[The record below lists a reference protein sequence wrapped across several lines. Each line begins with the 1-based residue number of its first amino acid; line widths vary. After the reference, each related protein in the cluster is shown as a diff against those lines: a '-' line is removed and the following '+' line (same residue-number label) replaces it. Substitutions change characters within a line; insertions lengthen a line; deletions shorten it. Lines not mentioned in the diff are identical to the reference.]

1 MGTGGGDAGVT
12 RDEGIRWR
20 EKRERREIKK
30 EENRLKKRKNIMGI
44 KVFYIY
50 QQLREVVS
58 PNVSPK

>member
-30 EENRLKKRKNIMGI
+30 EENRLKKRKDIMEI
-44 KVFYIY
+44 KVFYTY

>member
-30 EENRLKKRKNIMGI
+30 GNEIKKKERILWI
-44 KVFYIY
+44 
-50 QQLREVVS
+50 
-58 PNVSPK
+58 